1 MRLLYLVRHASP
13 AVQPNVPAQEW
24 ALSERGIEE
33 ARALGEVVK
42 GWGVQALYSSTEK
55 KAEATALL
63 MGDAVGLPVRVAGG
77 FEELR
82 MEWIGNA
89 DAFAET
95 VRDILYDPE
104 RAVAGAESA
113 GAAVARFDE
122 GVRVVEQGPLPAAIV
137 THGRVMMAWLATR
150 FSLDDPFA
158 LWRALPMPGWVVVDL
173 DAEEQELRAEGLSG
187 G

>member
-13 AVQPNVPAQEW
+13 TIQPTVPAHEW
-24 ALSERGIEE
+24 ALSDRGIEE
-33 ARALGEVVK
+33 ARAVGEAAK
-42 GWGVQALYSSTEK
+42 RWGLQALYSSTEK

-63 MGDAVGLPVRVAGG
+63 IGDAVGLPVRLAGG

-82 MEWIGNA
+82 MPWIGNA

-95 VRDILYDPE
+95 VRDILFDPE
-104 RAVAGAESA
+104 RTVPGAESA
-113 GAAVARFDE
+113 GAAAARFDA
-122 GVRVVEQGPLPAAIV
+122 GVRVVEEGAFPAAIV

-173 DAEEQELRAEGLSG
+173 DAPVQELRVQGIEG
-187 G
+187 